1 MLQQSIKLVIRATIM
16 NKFQSRIEAQK
27 IAIEGTKQMLS
38 QQGRTALQMHTEI
51 IGSVNSV
58 GKIIKEQST
67 IDLLKQL
74 EFIALETGEVDFD
87 KNKSIAMNK
96 VHTTLNKM
104 VPLLVVEAE
113 KGFSLKN
120 DRTLYKKDKERFQA
134 VIDQFKDNSIHLYM
148 SVGYNSLEIKAK
160 CHYKDGFA
168 DRSGY
173 TPQSSYEN
181 TAYFWDINQ
190 NKSIFSPLP
199 LIDHQ
204 EIKSAKIRIQEIDKL
219 ISELKSEKSSLQHK
233 IGA

>member
-1 MLQQSIKLVIRATIM
+1 M
-16 NKFQSRIEAQK
+16 NKFQSRVEAQK
-27 IAIEGTKQMLS
+27 IATEATKQMLS

-51 IGSVNSV
+51 IDSVLSV
-58 GKIIKEQST
+58 GKFITEQST

-87 KNKSIAMNK
+87 KNKSIAMNN
-96 VHTTLNKM
+96 VHTALNKLI
-104 VPLLVVEAE
+104 PLLIVEAE

-134 VIDQFKDNSIHLYM
+134 IIAQFNGNGIHLYM
-148 SVGYNSLEIKAK
+148 SVGYNSLEIKAR

-168 DRSGY
+168 DRTGY
-173 TPQSSYEN
+173 TPHSSYDH
-181 TAYFWDINQ
+181 TVYFWDVE
-190 NKSIFSPLP
+190 KSQSTFNPLP
-199 LIDHQ
+199 LIDYQ
-204 EIKSAKIRIQEIDKL
+204 EIKSAKLRIQEIDKL